1 MVYNVVMSNV
11 SEPVDLTISMLEV
24 LFRGRDFSDSMQGF
38 ILPDGEFLSNSDLR
52 LLFESYTQ

>member
-1 MVYNVVMSNV
+1 MTKVNES
-11 SEPVDLTISMLEV
+11 VDLTISMLET

-38 ILPDGEFLSNSDLR
+38 VLPDGEFLSNTDLR

>member
-1 MVYNVVMSNV
+1 MYNETMTTV
-11 SEPVDLTISMLEV
+11 SGSVDLTISMLET
-24 LFRGRDFSDSMQGF
+24 LFRGRDLSDNMQGF